1 MGQEIMGL
9 NCKKE
14 QVKLDLRGK
23 KNHNCRS
30 LYCQYRLPWDME
42 GSLHWRI
49 FRTRRLKSGGMV

>member
-23 KNHNCRS
+23 KIIIVEVCIANTC
-30 LYCQYRLPWDME
+30 CP
-42 GSLHWRI
+42 G
-49 FRTRRLKSGGMV
+49 T